1 MFPIRDSIYF
11 ISIFSNFILGLF
23 VFLKGK
29 KEKIN
34 HIFFACILA
43 AIGWLISL
51 LLYYKIESP
60 QLVLLIGRF
69 NFAIILP
76 LLYFLFKFALIFPRE
91 IISVPKKFNLILS
104 WWFFIAT
111 VLTFFTPLVG
121 KEEII
126 TGPGQRETI
135 YGPLLVL
142 YALHYIVFS
151 LLIITI
157 LFYKTRRCKE
167 ETEKI
172 QIRYVLVG
180 LLLALVWGFVTT
192 IVLSLLGLFEATNYA
207 PLATV
212 IFAIFVTTAIFKHF
226 LFDIKVIATE
236 LFTVLMCLLLLNN
249 IFFFQDV
256 S

>member
-126 TGPGQRETI
+126 TGPGQR
-135 YGPLLVL
+135 
-142 YALHYIVFS
+142 
-151 LLIITI
+151 
-157 LFYKTRRCKE
+157 
-167 ETEKI
+167 
-172 QIRYVLVG
+172 
-180 LLLALVWGFVTT
+180 
-192 IVLSLLGLFEATNYA
+192 
-207 PLATV
+207 
-212 IFAIFVTTAIFKHF
+212 
-226 LFDIKVIATE
+226 
-236 LFTVLMCLLLLNN
+236 
-249 IFFFQDV
+249 
-256 S
+256 